1 MDGSVK
7 GTVNH
12 PGNESGNKSRNKS
25 ENESEKDFPG
35 FSGNVFAKR
44 KKLRRS
50 AMQSIAGTCIGLF
63 ALFCAL
69 LLLLVCL
76 GSFHG
81 FAGLGEEAGGATFA
95 GRLGEIRLSAVFGD
109 LPLLSKLPDLSSA
122 YDFAVRYAGTSFRFS
137 TAFVPKELLQFFS
150 KTATAVG
157 DSLWQGLSALFS
169 ALVGFLTKGY

>member
-12 PGNESGNKSRNKS
+12 QGNESKNEPENK
-25 ENESEKDFPG
+25 SEKDFPG

-44 KKLRRS
+44 KKPRRS
-50 AMQSIAGTCIGLF
+50 PFQRIAGTCIGLF

-95 GRLGEIRLSAVFGD
+95 GRLGEVRLSAVFGD

-137 TAFVPKELLQFFS
+137 TAFVPKELVRFFT